1 MAIDDNGQSYI
12 QKNLFIIINEIK
24 ISIECFRFAD
34 IRENR
39 EVFAGLFI
47 LKNENLCGNWMNQ
60 YPTLFPSFKSVDGLN
75 LTKGFAG
82 NQEKSLLNL
91 TRMSQAYSEKPIICK

>member
-39 EVFAGLFI
+39 YHYFDKSGLI
-47 LKNENLCGNWMNQ
+47 
-60 YPTLFPSFKSVDGLN
+60 
-75 LTKGFAG
+75 TK
-82 NQEKSLLNL
+82 LL
-91 TRMSQAYSEKPIICK
+91 

>member
-34 IRENR
+34 IRKNR
-39 EVFAGLFI
+39 YHYFDKSGLI
-47 LKNENLCGNWMNQ
+47 TKLLKTEKFLQG
-60 YPTLFPSFKSVDGLN
+60 FSF
-75 LTKGFAG
+75 
-82 NQEKSLLNL
+82 
-91 TRMSQAYSEKPIICK
+91 